1 MLEVSQ
7 KRPAARPQTRFFGRR
22 HQSKLLVALSLLLV
36 ALIAVLVKDRQF
48 WFGTEQASIESDL
61 PAAAPQPT
69 GQSATAPASKAPIH
83 SAKRQALAAQ
93 PSAEPASTAP
103 AVVRTVLPPLDVE
116 VVAGAKHSAARPVNN
131 AKKIE
136 ITDLNAAMP
145 SKPAEFAPATEA
157 AQREAIEAEPKITP
171 AAIQAPATSFHAT
184 YPVLASHMNV
194 QGSVVLQAVIS
205 AEGTI
210 EELKVLSGPA
220 ILASAAQQAVR
231 DWRFRP
237 IYQNGQAVES
247 KAKITVSFSIKV
259 NDSTPKN
266 TIADSRTSDNPLLNR

>member
-1 MLEVSQ
+1 MLEMSQ
-7 KRPAARPQTRFFGRR
+7 KRSAARPQARFFGRR
-22 HQSKLLVALSLLLV
+22 QQSKLLVALSLLLV

-48 WFGTEQASIESDL
+48 WFGTEQATIESDM

-69 GQSATAPASKAPIH
+69 AQPAATPASK
-83 SAKRQALAAQ
+83 SAAHVTKKQVEAAQ
-93 PSAEPASTAP
+93 APAQPASTEP
-103 AVVRTVLPPLDVE
+103 SVVRTVLPPLDVE
-116 VVAGAKHSAARPVNN
+116 VVAGAKHSAVRPSNN

-157 AQREAIEAEPKITP
+157 AQREPIAEEPKVTP
-171 AAIQAPATSFHAT
+171 AAIQAPAASFHAT

-259 NDSTPKN
+259 ADSTPKN
-266 TIADSRTSDNPLLNR
+266 TIADSRTTDNSLLNR